1 MPRTAMYEL
10 NPMLH
15 WEILPVFSSITAD
28 HVEPAMQD
36 VIARSTAEL
45 EALEMATPHTWHG
58 LLVPLERLTD
68 RVSRAWG
75 LATHL
80 HNVKNSSAMRHVY
93 AQTQPLVV
101 EFYNRLGQSRPVY
114 DALTALRDGPEFSGF
129 SEALKRTVTLLVRDA
144 TLQGVGLSPKDRERF
159 NAISQELA
167 ELATRFT
174 NNVLDATQGYALTLT
189 QQEDVAGLPEDS
201 LGLAASMART
211 RGHDEATTEHG
222 PWTITLDLPSFL
234 SFMQYAA
241 RRDLREEV
249 YRAYITRASSGDG
262 DNLPLILRILELRK
276 ELAGLLGFENFAAM
290 SLARKMASDVS
301 SIETLLRT
309 IQNAATDPALNDL
322 IDLVDLAR
330 TKGQSE
336 DIQPW
341 DVMFWTERL
350 KEERFGLREDLIRP
364 YFPLPAILQGL
375 FDLIRD
381 LFGVRIEVSH
391 DVSTWHPDVTY
402 YRVVDAEGLEIA
414 AFYLDPYARPE
425 EKRGG
430 AWMDELCGRSTVC
443 APRGQ
448 SLRTPVAYV
457 NCNQRPALDDAPSLM
472 SFQEVTT
479 LFHEFGHAL
488 QHMLTTVPHGFV
500 AGISNIEW
508 DAVELPSQFMENWC
522 YQRETLARL
531 ARHYR
536 TGEPME
542 QDLLE
547 KLLQTRTYRAG
558 SNALRQI
565 SFALT
570 DLALHTA
577 DPGQIDPTE
586 TAQSIAREILPLPPL
601 PEDRFLCSFSHIFSG
616 GYAAGYYSY
625 KWAEVLSADAFG
637 AFEDAGLADPDAR
650 RAQGLRFRDTILALG
665 GSRHPMDIF
674 RMFRGR
680 GPDPQALLRQE
691 GLLPHAE
698 DN

>member
-1 MPRTAMYEL
+1 MPRTAMHESNPLLNWEL
-10 NPMLH
+10 YPDF
-15 WEILPVFSSITAD
+15 PSISAS
-28 HVEPAMQD
+28 HVVPAIQE
-36 VIARSTAEL
+36 VIARSSAEL
-45 EALEMATPHTWHG
+45 EALEQAAPRTWHG

-80 HNVKNSSAMRHVY
+80 HNVKNSPNMREAY

-101 EFYNRLGQSRPVY
+101 KFHNRLGQSRPVY
-114 DALTALRDGPEFSGF
+114 DALVALRENPEFPDLSQ
-129 SEALKRTVTLLVRDA
+129 ALQRAITLLIRDA
-144 TLQGVGLSPKDRERF
+144 ALQGVGLSPESRERF
-159 NAISQELA
+159 NAVSQELA
-167 ELATRFT
+167 ELSTRFT
-174 NNVLDATQGYALTLT
+174 NNVLDATQAYALTLT
-189 QQEDVAGLPEDS
+189 EKEQIQGLPQDS
-201 LGLAASMART
+201 LRLAASMARA
-211 RGHDEATTEHG
+211 RGREQATAENG
-222 PWTITLDLPSFL
+222 PWCVTLDLPSFL
-234 SFMQYAA
+234 SFMQHAS

-249 YRAYITRASSGDG
+249 YRAYITRAASGDN
-262 DNLPLILRILELRK
+262 DNLPLIRRILELRR
-276 ELAGLLGFENFAAM
+276 ELAGLLGFENFAAV
-290 SLARKMASDVS
+290 SLERKMAPDVGG
-301 SIETLLRT
+301 IESLLRA

-322 IDLVDLAR
+322 IDLGDLAR
-330 TKGQSE
+330 AQGQSE

-341 DVMFWTERL
+341 DVMYWAERL
-350 KEERFGLREDLIRP
+350 KEERFGLRDELIRP

-375 FDLIRD
+375 FDLIGD
-381 LFGVRIEVSH
+381 LFDVRIASKTEVP
-391 DVSTWHPDVTY
+391 TWHPDVTY
-402 YRVVDAEGLEIA
+402 YQVTDASGLQIA
-414 AFYLDPYARPE
+414 GFYLDPYARPE

-443 APRGQ
+443 APTGQ
-448 SLRTPVAYV
+448 DSRMPVAYV

-488 QHMLTTVPHGFV
+488 QHMLTTVRHGFV

-522 YQRETLARL
+522 YQRDTLSRL

-536 TGEPME
+536 TDEPM
-542 QDLLE
+542 DAAMLD
-547 KLLQTRTYRAG
+547 KLLQARTYRAG

-577 DPGQIDPTE
+577 DPGQLDPTE
-586 TAQSIAREILPLPPL
+586 TAQRIARDILPLPPL

-637 AFEDAGLADPDAR
+637 AFEDAGLADLDAR
-650 RAQGLRFRDTILALG
+650 RVQGLRFRDTILALG
-665 GSRHPMDIF
+665 GSRHPMDVF
-674 RMFRGR
+674 HLFRGR

-691 GLLPHAE
+691 GLLPQPE
-698 DN
+698 GN